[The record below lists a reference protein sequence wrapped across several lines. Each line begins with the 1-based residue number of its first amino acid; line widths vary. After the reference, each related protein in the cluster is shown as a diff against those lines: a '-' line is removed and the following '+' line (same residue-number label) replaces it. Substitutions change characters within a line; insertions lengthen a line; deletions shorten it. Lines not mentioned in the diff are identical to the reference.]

1 MTKMSSF
8 SYCLLQYEHNPWIK
22 ERLNVGVLLHCPNQN
37 FLRIRTKGWEG
48 RIFGAYPNLERPHF
62 TEDLKQIE
70 RSIERF
76 SKSGLKQ
83 PSLFTTASEA
93 ALESQNTN
101 KSMALAL
108 TLCPDSDS
116 SYRWHE
122 GGVGLCG
129 EPQSKLEDLFHRLVS
144 GYDKQKSPANRSD
157 DQVWS
162 SISKAIEDRHLSKHI
177 EVDPVVN
184 TDLGSIRFH
193 AGYQNGS
200 RHVIQSLS
208 FDLADED
215 RIGSK
220 AARWAGYLDSI
231 RISDGRVHPH
241 LVLGMPRNR
250 ELIRSFEGAYR
261 YLSKS
266 VGTENVL
273 VEDKAYELLND
284 MEVQLSGH

>member
-1 MTKMSSF
+1 VTKMSAF

-22 ERLNVGVLLHCPNQN
+22 ERLNVGVLLHCPNHN
-37 FLRIRTKGWEG
+37 FLSIRTKGWEG

-76 SKSGLKQ
+76 AKSGLKQ
-83 PSLFTTASEA
+83 PSLFATPSES
-93 ALESQNTN
+93 ALERRNTN
-101 KSMALAL
+101 QSLALAL

-116 SYRWHE
+116 SYRWHQ
-122 GGVGLCG
+122 GGVGLCVD
-129 EPQSKLEDLFHRLVS
+129 PLSKLEGLFQRLVS
-144 GYDKQKSPANRSD
+144 SYDKQKGPSNRSD

-162 SISKAIEDRHLSKHI
+162 GISKAIEDRHLSKHI
-177 EVDPVVN
+177 EVDPVIN
-184 TDLGSIRFH
+184 TDLGSIKFH

-231 RISDGRVHPH
+231 RISDRPVHPH
-241 LVLGMPRNR
+241 LVLGKPRNE
-250 ELIRSFEGAYR
+250 ELMPSFRGAYR

-266 VGTENVL
+266 VGSENVL
-273 VEDKAYELLND
+273 VEDNAYELLNR